1 MQQTKSGRPTGSG
14 GKAEELTAQ
23 EIRRIDKCLIGT
35 RHEFRN
41 RCLLYLG
48 LGSGMRISEMVALK
62 VKDVAPHG
70 EVLNRVVL
78 EKHATKSGRSRTVAL
93 SSQAVGHLKKYLA
106 TVPPKSVEAP
116 LFPSQKHPDKPMN
129 STWAIQM
136 LHDMFREAGVA
147 NASSHSLRRTHANTL
162 RRNGADLMIIKE
174 QLGHASL
181 AITQRY
187 FETDPMEVQAA
198 VDTLKF

>member
-1 MQQTKSGRPTGSG
+1 
-14 GKAEELTAQ
+14 
-23 EIRRIDKCLIGT
+23 
-35 RHEFRN
+35 
-41 RCLLYLG
+41 
-48 LGSGMRISEMVALK
+48 
-62 VKDVAPHG
+62 
-70 EVLNRVVL
+70 
-78 EKHATKSGRSRTVAL
+78 
-93 SSQAVGHLKKYLA
+93 
-106 TVPPKSVEAP
+106 
-116 LFPSQKHPDKPMN
+116 
-129 STWAIQM
+129 
-136 LHDMFREAGVA
+136 VA